1 MNENELLNFLIPKM
15 TQSSDV
21 IVPPGDDCAMVKVGN
36 KNVLMAVDQVIAGV
50 HYTSDTDVNLIAEK
64 LLKRNLSDIAAMGGI
79 PTHAVMTLASNR
91 SDQRWYQN
99 FYQAMA
105 KITQV
110 YKVSMVG
117 GDLAK
122 STAFID
128 EEQSIIEVCT
138 LTIFGKIN
146 SNNKVLLRQNAEAND
161 IVLVTGELG
170 NSFKSEHHLNFG
182 PRLSEGKFL
191 AENDFSKCA
200 IDISDGLILD
210 ATRVAIMSNC
220 IIKIDDNSLPLRHG
234 ADKNMALS
242 DGEDYE
248 LLFTVSPKKIIQLQK
263 LWQQKFPNTKLT
275 VIGEVMNNK
284 ENIPNGVVIN
294 QNGVI
299 LSDGKNIGYVHRG

>member
-21 IVPPGDDCAMVKVGN
+21 IVPPGDDCAMVRIGN
-36 KNVLMAVDQVIAGV
+36 ENVLMAVDQVIAGV
-50 HYTSDTDVNLIAEK
+50 HYTSDTDVDLIAEK

-79 PTHAVMTLASNR
+79 PTHAMMTLASNR
-91 SDQRWYQN
+91 SDQVWYQK
-99 FYQAMA
+99 FYCAMA
-105 KITQV
+105 KITQF
-110 YKVSMVG
+110 YNVSMVG

-128 EEQSIIEVCT
+128 EEQSVVEVCT
-138 LTIFGKIN
+138 LTILGKIN
-146 SNNKVLLRQNAEAND
+146 TSSKVLLRQNAQDND

-170 NSFKSEHHLNFG
+170 NSFKSEHHLNFK
-182 PRLSEGKFL
+182 PHLSEGIFL
-191 AENDFSKCA
+191 AENDFSTCA

-210 ATRVAIMSNC
+210 ATRMAIRSNC